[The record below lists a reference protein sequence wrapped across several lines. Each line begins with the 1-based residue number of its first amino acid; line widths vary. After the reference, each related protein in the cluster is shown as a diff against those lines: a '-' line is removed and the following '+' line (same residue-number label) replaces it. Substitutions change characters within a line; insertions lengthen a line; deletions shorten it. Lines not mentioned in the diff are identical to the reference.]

1 MSSNVHKSD
10 NATAADAAKNNER
23 SPDAIR
29 WAAAA
34 ATAATFSSLRGS
46 RVMDLERSPEAI
58 RWAAARAPAATAG
71 EHRRSAGDDRRS
83 TAARHPAATA
93 GEHRRSARLRAKN
106 EKKKAEWEADNSRY
120 FCPYIDQ
127 DGNTCLH
134 AVRSHTDEDGWTY
147 LKPKE
152 DGSYTGWDGWKW
164 IDSRG
169 NRNIKYNGA
178 ISYERNTARKDL
190 LRQEAQSI

>member
-1 MSSNVHKSD
+1 MSNNVHKSD
-10 NATAADAAKNNER
+10 NATAADAAKKYER

-58 RWAAARAPAATAG
+58 RWAAAHAPAAM
-71 EHRRSAGDDRRS
+71 
-83 TAARHPAATA
+83 A
-93 GEHRRSARLRAKN
+93 GEHRRSARLQAKN
-106 EKKKAEWEADNSRY
+106 EKKKAKWEAGNSRY